1 MGRPMPVPPWAAAL
15 DPTEKLIPRPI
26 VLGVETRGIVR
37 TCFALLQPARPP
49 GCMLTCL
56 LGRLGNSKYAVLP
69 WHAMSCSTRLD
80 SLSVMIGLGL
90 APLGSSRKEYFHPIR
105 NDSSSVCW
113 AICSRLNAAV
123 SVGPIPCV
131 FCCALQAILCRVMSC
146 QVKSCHGCLPVSLAG
161 LRMDVLSV

>member
-1 MGRPMPVPPWAAAL
+1 MGRPMPVPPWGRRL
-15 DPTEKLIPRPI
+15 RPNREAYTSSDCL
-26 VLGVETRGIVR
+26 VVETRGIVR
-37 TCFALLQPARPP
+37 ACFALLQPARPP

-90 APLGSSRKEYFHPIR
+90 APLGSRKEYFHPIR
-105 NDSSSVCW
+105 NDSSSVAR

-123 SVGPIPCV
+123 SVGQIPCV

-161 LRMDVLSV
+161 LRVDVLSV